1 MPTSQTQHWNT
12 LHSMLSSISEGSSCS
27 LMPEA
32 NAWARGHCLSVW
44 ATNNRTVLGRQLAAV
59 CVAAHGTL
67 DRKLHH
73 GGRFNGAS
81 A

>member
-32 NAWARGHCLSVW
+32 NTWARGHCLSVW
-44 ATNNRTVLGRQLAAV
+44 ANKQPHSVGRQLAAV

-67 DRKLHH
+67 DRK
-73 GGRFNGAS
+73 
-81 A
+81 

>member
-12 LHSMLSSISEGSSCS
+12 LRSMLSSISEGSSCG

-32 NAWARGHCLSVW
+32 SAWARGHCLSVW
-44 ATNNRTVLGRQLAAV
+44 ANMQTNNCTVLGRQLAAV

-67 DRKLHH
+67 ERK
-73 GGRFNGAS
+73 
-81 A
+81 